1 MNQQKYI
8 DLNIKLLKK
17 YLENPYFPGRETG
30 IEVCLYKIKEAEA
43 TGVFDKKDVR
53 PILAELKEFRI
64 LERIKRN
71 LKKYLENPNFPG
83 RETGIEVCLYKI
95 KQAEAAGVF
104 DKKVRILARIKRNFS
119 PAKEL
124 DVV

>member
-8 DLNIKLLKK
+8 DLNIKL
-17 YLENPYFPGRETG
+17 
-30 IEVCLYKIKEAEA
+30 
-43 TGVFDKKDVR
+43 
-53 PILAELKEFRI
+53 
-64 LERIKRN
+64 

-95 KQAEAAGVF
+95 KQAEATGVF
-104 DKKVRILARIKRNFS
+104 DKKDVKLVRSELKEFRVLARIKRNFS